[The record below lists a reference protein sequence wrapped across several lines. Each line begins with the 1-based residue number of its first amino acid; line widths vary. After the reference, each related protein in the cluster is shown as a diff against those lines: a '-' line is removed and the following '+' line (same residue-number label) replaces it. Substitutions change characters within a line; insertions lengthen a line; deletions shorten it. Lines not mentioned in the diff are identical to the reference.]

1 MAGAAE
7 GSDRCAVRHRPYRSG
22 MSRLLILDLSNM
34 THRAIHGYPPLT
46 DPLGR
51 PVQGAHGAGAT
62 ALRLIHTYRPT
73 HVAAACDTSR
83 AGLLRKEWWPA
94 YKEHRASGDDTVRHQ
109 LAAAAQVM
117 RFLGIPCVGVDRWE
131 ADDVCASYAATF
143 PGKVIIGTGDKD
155 MFASVSERV
164 RVHLLG
170 KDILVGDAECAQIM
184 GVRPDQV
191 CDYKTLVGDS
201 SDGFPGVPGIGA
213 KGALALLHAH
223 GTLEA
228 ILTASAAGQIAGR
241 AARALEAGVEIG
253 RVCHRLATLNTDLAV
268 PALAPWRLEHDLAQ
282 AGLTELGLAGL
293 IRRLPSAPEL
303 AAA

>member
-1 MAGAAE
+1 MN
-7 GSDRCAVRHRPYRSG
+7 
-22 MSRLLILDLSNM
+22 RLLILDLSNI

-51 PVQGAHGAGAT
+51 PVQGAYGAGAT
-62 ALRLIHTYRPT
+62 ALRLVHTYRPT
-73 HVAAACDTSR
+73 HVIAACDTSR

-109 LAAAAQVM
+109 LASAAQVM
-117 RFLGIPCVGVDRWE
+117 RFLGIPCISAERWE

-155 MFASVSERV
+155 MFASVNERV

-170 KDILVGDAECAQIM
+170 KDILVGEAECVQLM
-184 GVRPDQV
+184 GIRPDQV
-191 CDYKTLVGDS
+191 CDYKALVGDS

-213 KGALALLHAH
+213 KGALALLEAH

-228 ILTASAAGQIAGR
+228 IFAASAAGQITGR
-241 AARALEAGVEIG
+241 PAKRLVDGADTG
-253 RVCHRLATLNTDLAV
+253 RVCHRLATLNDRLELPTPTAWRLQRDLA
-268 PALAPWRLEHDLAQ
+268 E

-293 IRRLPSAPEL
+293 IRRLPAASDL
-303 AAA
+303 AAAA